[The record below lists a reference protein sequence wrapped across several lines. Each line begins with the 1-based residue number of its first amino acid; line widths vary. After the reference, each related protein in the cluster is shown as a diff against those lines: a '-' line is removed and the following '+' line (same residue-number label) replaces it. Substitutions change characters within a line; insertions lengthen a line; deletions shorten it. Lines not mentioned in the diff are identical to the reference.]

1 MFGIGLPEL
10 IVILGLA
17 LIVVGPDKLPDL
29 ARSIAKGILE
39 LKKTAEGVKEGLTK
53 EGSMFEDL
61 RPEIDAVKTLQKE
74 LALSTDMDWKKDYST
89 DTPDTAPEKKDTPE
103 GSTEP
108 TGTHAEN
115 IPEPTAEESM
125 VAVDANAKKTDRPDN
140 RS

>member
-17 LIVVGPDKLPDL
+17 LIVVGPEKLPDL

-61 RPEIDAVKTLQKE
+61 RPELDAVKTLQKE
-74 LALSTDMDWKKDYST
+74 LALSTDIDWKKDYST
-89 DTPDTAPEKKDTPE
+89 DTPDATPEKKDTPE
-103 GSTEP
+103 GSTVP
-108 TGTHAEN
+108 TGPPAER
-115 IPEPTAEESM
+115 IQEPAAEESR
-125 VAVDANAKKTDRPDN
+125 VAGHTDAQKTGRPDHH
-140 RS
+140 S

>member
-74 LALSTDMDWKKDYST
+74 LALSTDIDWKKDYST
-89 DTPDTAPEKKDTPE
+89 DTTPEKKKDTPE
-103 GSTEP
+103 GSTDP
-108 TGTHAEN
+108 TGTPAEI

-125 VAVDANAKKTDRPDN
+125 VAGDTDAKKTGHPDL